1 MKKIFFICFLISII
15 CSGCSSSRL
24 TKSEYDT
31 FNDYVNIVGEKC
43 MIYIENRRKNYV
55 TINNKYTCNSSFY
68 SAWYNV
74 YKINSYNVRWK
85 KYL

>member
-15 CSGCSSSRL
+15 CSGCSSSSRL

-43 MIYIENRRKNYV
+43 MIYIENDDKMSIREK
-55 TINNKYTCNSSFY
+55 
-68 SAWYNV
+68 NV
-74 YKINSYNVRWK
+74 YKTRHRLVKEQLNEIDVK
-85 KYL
+85 

>member
-15 CSGCSSSRL
+15 CSGCSSSSRL

-43 MIYIENRRKNYV
+43 MIYIENDDKMSIREK
-55 TINNKYTCNSSFY
+55 
-68 SAWYNV
+68 NV
-74 YKINSYNVRWK
+74 YKTRHRLVKEQLNEIDAK
-85 KYL
+85 

>member
-24 TKSEYDT
+24 TKREYDT

-43 MIYIENRRKNYV
+43 MIYIEND
-55 TINNKYTCNSSFY
+55 NKMSTREKYI
-68 SAWYNV
+68 
-74 YKINSYNVRWK
+74 YKTRHRLVKEQLNEIDVK
-85 KYL
+85 

>member
-24 TKSEYDT
+24 TKREYDT

-43 MIYIENRRKNYV
+43 MIYIENDDKMSTREK
-55 TINNKYTCNSSFY
+55 
-68 SAWYNV
+68 NV
-74 YKINSYNVRWK
+74 YKTRHRLVKEQLNEIDVK
-85 KYL
+85 

>member
-15 CSGCSSSRL
+15 CSGSGCSSSRL

-43 MIYIENRRKNYV
+43 MIYIENDDKMSTREK
-55 TINNKYTCNSSFY
+55 
-68 SAWYNV
+68 NV
-74 YKINSYNVRWK
+74 YKTRHRLVKEQLTEIDVK
-85 KYL
+85 

>member
-24 TKSEYDT
+24 TKREYDT

-43 MIYIENRRKNYV
+43 MIYIENDDKMSIREK
-55 TINNKYTCNSSFY
+55 
-68 SAWYNV
+68 NV
-74 YKINSYNVRWK
+74 YKTRHRLVKEQLNEIDVK
-85 KYL
+85 

>member
-24 TKSEYDT
+24 IKREYDT

-43 MIYIENRRKNYV
+43 MIYIENDDKMSIREK
-55 TINNKYTCNSSFY
+55 
-68 SAWYNV
+68 NV
-74 YKINSYNVRWK
+74 YKTRHRLVKEQLNEIDAK
-85 KYL
+85 

>member
-24 TKSEYDT
+24 TKREYDT

-43 MIYIENRRKNYV
+43 MIYIENDDKMSIREK
-55 TINNKYTCNSSFY
+55 
-68 SAWYNV
+68 NV
-74 YKINSYNVRWK
+74 YKTRHRLVKEQLNEIDAK
-85 KYL
+85 

>member
-24 TKSEYDT
+24 TKREYDT

-43 MIYIENRRKNYV
+43 MIYIENDDKMSTRE
-55 TINNKYTCNSSFY
+55 KYI
-68 SAWYNV
+68 
-74 YKINSYNVRWK
+74 YKTRHRLVKEQLNEIDVK
-85 KYL
+85 